1 MMLDK
6 SAINDHFSHVEQ
18 FMLGDG
24 PSDPTMLKSIWL
36 SFAKVVKAPTVS
48 DASRQLLNH
57 INMEIVYLIFNH
69 NMHQCRYHSTTTDL
83 KQLRQL
89 EAQKSTYTTKFQATK
104 AERKVDLVKQ
114 ERLNKRIINLIA

>member
-69 NMHQCRYHSTTTDL
+69 NMHQCRYLYVVNHQNS
-83 KQLRQL
+83 
-89 EAQKSTYTTKFQATK
+89 KS
-104 AERKVDLVKQ
+104 KV
-114 ERLNKRIINLIA
+114 EG

>member
-1 MMLDK
+1 
-6 SAINDHFSHVEQ
+6 
-18 FMLGDG
+18 
-24 PSDPTMLKSIWL
+24 
-36 SFAKVVKAPTVS
+36 
-48 DASRQLLNH
+48 
-57 INMEIVYLIFNH
+57 MEIVYLIFNH